1 MRFLAIYSTLAGSIW
16 LILHILEGKN
26 NVQVLMVVSTLGRVK
41 NYAKLALSMQKVP
54 KSTYQGARK
63 HHDLWTIRLIMQRN
77 IFYQVKGSRSQR
89 SKSLKKV
96 EVSNLLKLRSVTRV
110 TLQFST
116 LVELEPGNLIRPSVR
131 QHKIWYF
138 PTPEFSETWSEVR
151 GA

>member
-110 TLQFST
+110 TLQFSA
-116 LVELEPGNLIRPSVR
+116 LAELQPGKVRPCVRPSALFPGNRS
-131 QHKIWYF
+131 KDF
-138 PTPEFSETWSEVR
+138 AAT
-151 GA
+151 

>member
-96 EVSNLLKLRSVTRV
+96 KKFRI
-110 TLQFST
+110 F
-116 LVELEPGNLIRPSVR
+116 
-131 QHKIWYF
+131 
-138 PTPEFSETWSEVR
+138 
-151 GA
+151 

>member
-1 MRFLAIYSTLAGSIW
+1 
-16 LILHILEGKN
+16 
-26 NVQVLMVVSTLGRVK
+26 
-41 NYAKLALSMQKVP
+41 MQKVP

-116 LVELEPGNLIRPSVR
+116 SVEPRQWDRSRLVGWSRKVIILPSLRIFRNSVTSYRGMNQERWHGPISREKSISLIIHENRFWPFSRFWDLEWT
-131 QHKIWYF
+131 WYCIL
-138 PTPEFSETWSEVR
+138 W
-151 GA
+151 